1 MADCHEALLR
11 SFRRKVLPRGFKE
24 THSPMPTFRPDI
36 FAERASR
43 NGSVLEQVAVEAE
56 IQSTI
61 FSEHTSHQ
69 LLKMDEFVRQQRR
82 KQIRVRAFLLVP
94 RQKAASAYAKSLLA
108 ALFPGG
114 TTIRLEQEP
123 C

>member
-11 SFRRKVLPRGFKE
+11 AFRREVLPRGFKE

-36 FAERASR
+36 FAEKASR
-43 NGSVLEQVAVEAE
+43 NGLVLEQVAVEAE
-56 IQSTI
+56 IQSTL

-69 LLKMDEFVRQQRR
+69 LLKMDEFVRHQSR

-94 RQKAASAYAKSLLA
+94 RQKTICANAEAVLAS
-108 ALFPGG
+108 LFPGG
-114 TTIRLEQEP
+114 TRIRLQRAA